1 MSMRSVRVLFVC
13 AALLGSACAQINTTN
28 YKFVSINVPG
38 AFATE
43 ARGINNNSEIVG
55 WYQTGSACPN
65 NPCNTHG
72 FKLIN
77 KVFTTVNLGNKTN
90 TQIRGVNDSGDVAG
104 FFMGTDGKTHGF
116 LLHHTGALQTIDFPN
131 SVTGTTANGVN
142 NSLVVVG
149 IGGSDAD
156 TGFIWQNGKFTTL
169 DIRQPALGEA
179 EELNGLSNNGFIVGS
194 IFRGDFW
201 RAWQKF
207 GSDLDIFFRIGGLDT
222 RANAGNSRDDI
233 IGTGTIGG
241 YIAFRHEAVETTE
254 TSSEGDLHPHA
265 INFPGA
271 ANASTTPWGINFAQ
285 SIVGS
290 FQDSSF
296 HLHGFLAV
304 H

>member
-13 AALLGSACAQINTTN
+13 AALSAAAWAQINTTN

-43 ARGINNNSEIVG
+43 ARGINNNGEIVG

-65 NPCNTHG
+65 NPCITHG

-77 KVFTTVNLGNKTN
+77 KVFTTINLGNRTN

-104 FFMGTDGKTHGF
+104 FFIGTDGKTHGF

-131 SVTGTTANGVN
+131 SPTGTGANGVN
-142 NSLVVVG
+142 NSLVVIG
-149 IGGSDAD
+149 IGGPDAD
-156 TGFIWQNGKFTTL
+156 TGFVWQNGKFTTL
-169 DIRQPALGEA
+169 DIRKPGQGEA

-194 IFRGDFW
+194 IFRADFF

-207 GSDLDIFFRIGGLDT
+207 GSDLDVFFRIGGLDT
-222 RANAGNSRDDI
+222 KAQGVNSRDDI
-233 IGTGTIGG
+233 IGTGTQGA

-254 TSSEGDLHPHA
+254 SAAEGDLHPHLFH
-265 INFPGA
+265 FPGTQPF
-271 ANASTTPWGINFAQ
+271 NTSPWGINFAQ

-290 FQDSSF
+290 FLDSSG
-296 HLHGFLAV
+296 HQHGFLAV